1 VHNTWLGTRRPCPR
15 RPHPDAAP
23 AFLHAGSGQVLGS
36 AEPRTRH
43 QGAPQPSAG
52 GGTGAHGCCP
62 AVRGGCWR
70 WAQRCRD
77 AVLQLLR
84 SHRRPSAVS
93 CALCYATVIRWRLRA
108 ARLRAA
114 RLRVAQL
121 LRAGWRSRAAPEPE
135 RRRLARGGGAQG
147 KPRRRVIGTTAPV
160 PAIPPPS
167 PRRSTPPALHP
178 ARPHARAA

>member
-1 VHNTWLGTRRPCPR
+1 VPPASPPRRRPRLPPR
-15 RPHPDAAP
+15 W
-23 AFLHAGSGQVLGS
+23 FWAGSGQRRTQNPASRSTAAVCRRRHR
-36 AEPRTRH
+36 RTRLLPRCARRLLEVGAAL
-43 QGAPQPSAG
+43 QG
-52 GGTGAHGCCP
+52 
-62 AVRGGCWR
+62 RK
-70 WAQRCRD
+70 
-77 AVLQLLR
+77 LLR

-178 ARPHARAA
+178 PRPHARAA